1 MTKMGGEQV
10 EVWIEKMILLEMVSE
25 ISSQIDENSFDLTFI
40 EKKYVIIFLTS
51 RIKTKFGWGD
61 ILNAWSW
68 GINCVK
74 YLILRNEIWAAL
86 LFVLYFRMISF
97 HFSLFGTQKY
107 Q

>member
-51 RIKTKFGWGD
+51 LIKTKFGWGD
-61 ILNAWSW
+61 ISNA
-68 GINCVK
+68 
-74 YLILRNEIWAAL
+74 L
-86 LFVLYFRMISF
+86 
-97 HFSLFGTQKY
+97 T
-107 Q
+107 

>member
-40 EKKYVIIFLTS
+40 EKKYVIILLTS

-61 ILNAWSW
+61 ILNTQNCVW
-68 GINCVK
+68 NCVK
-74 YLILRNEIWAAL
+74 YFKSTFIKYWKVNRRIIRKSFWYL
-86 LFVLYFRMISF
+86 L
-97 HFSLFGTQKY
+97 
-107 Q
+107 

>member
-40 EKKYVIIFLTS
+40 EKKYVIILLTS

-61 ILNAWSW
+61 ILNAQNCVW
-68 GINCVK
+68 NCVK
-74 YLILRNEIWAAL
+74 CFESTL
-86 LFVLYFRMISF
+86 
-97 HFSLFGTQKY
+97 
-107 Q
+107 

>member
-61 ILNAWSW
+61 ILNTLTL
-68 GINCVK
+68 GRNCIK
-74 YLILRNEIWAAL
+74 YLIL
-86 LFVLYFRMISF
+86 
-97 HFSLFGTQKY
+97 
-107 Q
+107 

>member
-61 ILNAWSW
+61 ILNTLTS
-68 GINCVK
+68 GRHCVK
-74 YLILRNEIWAAL
+74 YLILRNGIWKTL
-86 LFVLYFRMISF
+86 LLT
-97 HFSLFGTQKY
+97 L
-107 Q
+107 

>member
-61 ILNAWSW
+61 ILNTLTW
-68 GINCVK
+68 GRNCVK
-74 YLILRNEIWAAL
+74 YLILRNGMCKTFL
-86 LFVLYFRMISF
+86 LDI
-97 HFSLFGTQKY
+97 FS
-107 Q
+107 

>member
-51 RIKTKFGWGD
+51 RIKTKFGRGD
-61 ILNAWSW
+61 IW
-68 GINCVK
+68 
-74 YLILRNEIWAAL
+74 
-86 LFVLYFRMISF
+86 MP
-97 HFSLFGTQKY
+97 
-107 Q
+107 

>member
-51 RIKTKFGWGD
+51 LIKTKFGWGD
-61 ILNAWSW
+61 ILNALSW
-68 GINCVK
+68 GTNCVK
-74 YLILRNEIWAAL
+74 YFILRYGIWVAL
-86 LFVLYFRMISF
+86 LFVLYFSY
-97 HFSLFGTQKY
+97 HFCLFGTQKY

>member
-61 ILNAWSW
+61 ILNTLIK
-68 GINCVK
+68 GRHCVK
-74 YLILRNEIWAAL
+74 YLILRNGLWKAL
-86 LFVLYFRMISF
+86 LLT
-97 HFSLFGTQKY
+97 L
-107 Q
+107 

>member
-51 RIKTKFGWGD
+51 VIKTKFGWGG
-61 ILNAWSW
+61 ISNA
-68 GINCVK
+68 
-74 YLILRNEIWAAL
+74 L
-86 LFVLYFRMISF
+86 
-97 HFSLFGTQKY
+97 T
-107 Q
+107 